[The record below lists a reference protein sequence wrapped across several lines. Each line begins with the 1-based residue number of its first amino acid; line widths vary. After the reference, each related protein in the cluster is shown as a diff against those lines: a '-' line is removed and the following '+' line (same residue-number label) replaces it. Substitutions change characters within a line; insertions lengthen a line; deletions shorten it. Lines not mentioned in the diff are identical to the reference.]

1 MKSLFPELE
10 QQNSSTLI
18 INSSTLIIIGNG
30 FDLASGIK
38 SSYQNFKMWL
48 KQNGRQRLIDL
59 IDVFF
64 SNQRDVWGDI
74 EKALGEYGE
83 DEILDFCKPDEEIDY
98 DHAMRSMA
106 AMEDAPDWIFQ
117 PVLEEFTEAFKDW
130 VNSINIKDAEKIC
143 DLPAKSRYLTF
154 NYTETLEKLYG
165 IADSNILHIHGS
177 RLSNKEELIIGHN
190 NYRDPDEAYNDE
202 GQMLFI
208 QQTCSKIIEWMN
220 GLVKD
225 TVAIIGRNKEFF
237 NGLSDVDHVITYGH
251 SFCEVDWP
259 YLEEIVEHIGVDIPW
274 SISYH
279 TPGDLKKI
287 DSFIIHA
294 QLNHVDKFYF
304 G

>member
-1 MKSLFPELE
+1 MKSLFPELD
-10 QQNSSTLI
+10 QQ
-18 INSSTLIIIGNG
+18 NSSTLIIIGNG
-30 FDLASGIK
+30 FDLASGIM

-59 IDVFF
+59 MDIFF

-74 EKALGEYGE
+74 EKALGEYDE
-83 DEILDFCKPDEEIDY
+83 DGILDFCRPDEEFDY

-106 AMEDAPDWIFQ
+106 AVEDAPDWLFQ

-130 VNSINIKDAEKIC
+130 VNSINIKDAEKIR
-143 DLPAKSRYLTF
+143 DLPTESRYLTF

-177 RLSNKEELIIGHN
+177 RLSNGEEIIIGHDN
-190 NYRDPDEAYNDE
+190 PRDPNEAYNDE

-208 QQTCSKIIEWMN
+208 QQTWSKIIEWMN

-225 TVAIIGRNKEFF
+225 TAAIISRNREFF
-237 NGLSDVDHVITYGH
+237 NELSDIEHVVVYGH
-251 SFCEVDWP
+251 SFYEVDWP
-259 YLEEIVEHIGVDIPW
+259 YLEEIVKQIGTDMPW

-279 TPGDLKKI
+279 TSEDLKRI
-287 DSFIIHA
+287 DSFVKHS
-294 QLNHVDKFYF
+294 QLNHVIKFQLD
-304 G
+304 